1 MAEVIER
8 TRIIQWGNGLALRI
22 NSDVA
27 KALGV
32 EQGTAVNLT
41 VDAGRLVVEK
51 VQRRPTL
58 EEMLAA
64 FDPKR
69 HGGEAMA
76 FRPVGREVR
85 LTRRSPSSPF
95 LIQISTEKK
104 RS

>member
-8 TRIIQWGNGLALRI
+8 TKINQWGNGLALRL

-32 EQGTAVNLT
+32 EQGTPVSLV

-51 VQRRPTL
+51 VQRRRTL

-64 FDPKR
+64 YDPKR

-76 FRPVGREVR
+76 FEPVGREV
-85 LTRRSPSSPF
+85 L
-95 LIQISTEKK
+95 
-104 RS
+104 

>member
-1 MAEVIER
+1 MAEVSER
-8 TRIIQWGNGLALRI
+8 TKINQWGNGLALRL

-32 EQGTAVNLT
+32 EQGTPVRLV

-69 HGGEAMA
+69 HGGEVMA
-76 FRPVGREVR
+76 FAPVGREV
-85 LTRRSPSSPF
+85 L
-95 LIQISTEKK
+95 
-104 RS
+104 

>member
-8 TRIIQWGNGLALRI
+8 TKINQWGNGLALRL

-32 EQGTAVNLT
+32 EQGTPVSLV
-41 VDAGRLVVEK
+41 VDGGRLVVEK
-51 VQRRPTL
+51 VQRRRTL

-64 FDPKR
+64 YDPER

-76 FRPVGREVR
+76 FEPVGREV
-85 LTRRSPSSPF
+85 L
-95 LIQISTEKK
+95 
-104 RS
+104 